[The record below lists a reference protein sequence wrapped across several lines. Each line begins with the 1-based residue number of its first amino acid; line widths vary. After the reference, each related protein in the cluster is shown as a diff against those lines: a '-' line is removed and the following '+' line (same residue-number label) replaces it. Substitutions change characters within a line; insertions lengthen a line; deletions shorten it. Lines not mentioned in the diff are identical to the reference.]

1 MGPHCFTFAAAGY
14 SATSGHTCTRLYSG
28 LGLLRACFRRIKF
41 PDSVALPHQGRS
53 RKDPASRLPLPLV
66 GCTAGPTRDFR
77 LHFPVRQK
85 FPTFQNLL
93 LVKCLYRPFANVF
106 FNCLFVTE
114 PWEVLKKYTL
124 WMCICCEVDVCDC
137 LTLWLVFALYLR
149 CCGDRMSSF
158 Q

>member
-114 PWEVLKKYTL
+114 PWEVLKNIRCGCAFVVRLMFVADSVACLCSLLKVL
-124 WMCICCEVDVCDC
+124 W
-137 LTLWLVFALYLR
+137 
-149 CCGDRMSSF
+149 
-158 Q
+158 